1 MPVKHWNLTCDSIER
16 PITVPPHWRDE
27 MMLPASGTMDS
38 RQVRLR
44 SPNILYMKCRRK
56 QTTRRLLHLQQ
67 KSTTRAY
74 GWANVHLQQIAFFEL

>member
-1 MPVKHWNLTCDSIER
+1 
-16 PITVPPHWRDE
+16 
-27 MMLPASGTMDS
+27 MDS
-38 RQVRLR
+38 RQVRLG

-74 GWANVHLQQIAFFEL
+74 EWAYVHLQEIALFEL